1 MIVIWGH
8 SWAWAGCCP
17 ECGNEEG
24 LDRAV
29 AILDLACGTLESS
42 GEARPEHLMSPRQ
55 VPLEAG
61 GGRGGLEVT

>member
-1 MIVIWGH
+1 M
-8 SWAWAGCCP
+8 
-17 ECGNEEG
+17 
-24 LDRAV
+24 DRAV